1 MDEFVMNENLEIFK
15 RIDELKNE
23 LITLRRGFH
32 RYPELGFKE
41 FKTSKSIVKY
51 LISLGLEV
59 TILAKTGVVG
69 LLKGSND
76 GPTLLLRSDMDALPI
91 NEENNITYKSDN
103 PGVMHACGHDGHMA
117 MLLIAAKVLAE
128 KRRKIKGNIKFV
140 FQPSE
145 ETGEGAKAM
154 IREGVL
160 ENPNVDA
167 CVGLHVWSSIES
179 GKIGIKTGLATVT
192 LSVFRI
198 LVKGKGGHTGSP
210 ETTIDPIITSAN
222 IINSVQL
229 IQTREISPLIPTI
242 IMFGKI
248 HGGTKNNVVPDQ
260 IELEGTLRYMQNEDE
275 YISKKTEDRLKRI
288 VEKVCQLH
296 NAGFEMDIKKKMET
310 VINNP
315 RMTELIK
322 ATAKKII
329 NPSKIISF
337 TCPASEDFSEFS
349 KRIPSVFYFLGTKN
363 KKEQDNFPQHNSHFN
378 IDEEILPLGVKMH
391 VFSAL
396 NFFSL

>member
-15 RIDELKNE
+15 RIDELKDE
-23 LITLRRGFH
+23 LITLRRSFH

-41 FKTSKSIVKY
+41 FETSKRIVKY
-51 LISLGLEV
+51 LIGLGLEV

-76 GPTLLLRSDMDALPI
+76 GLTLLLRSDMDALPI
-91 NEENNITYKSDN
+91 NEENNIPYKSDN

-128 KRRKIKGNIKFV
+128 RRRKIKGNIKFV

-145 ETGEGAKAM
+145 ETGKGAKLM

-160 ENPNVDA
+160 EKPKVDA
-167 CVGLHVWSSIES
+167 CVGLHLWSSIKS
-179 GKIGIKTGLATVT
+179 GKIGITTGLATAT

-210 ETTIDPIITSAN
+210 ETTIDPIITAAD

-229 IQTREISPLIPTI
+229 IQTREINPLNPTI

-248 HGGTKNNVVPDQ
+248 YGGTQNNIVPDQ
-260 IELEGTLRYMQNEDE
+260 IELEGTLRYLHKEGD
-275 YISKKTEDRLKRI
+275 YDSKKPEDRLR
-288 VEKVCQLH
+288 
-296 NAGFEMDIKKKMET
+296 
-310 VINNP
+310 
-315 RMTELIK
+315 
-322 ATAKKII
+322 
-329 NPSKIISF
+329 
-337 TCPASEDFSEFS
+337 
-349 KRIPSVFYFLGTKN
+349 
-363 KKEQDNFPQHNSHFN
+363 NS
-378 IDEEILPLGVKMH
+378 
-391 VFSAL
+391 
-396 NFFSL
+396 

>member
-1 MDEFVMNENLEIFK
+1 MDKNLEIFK
-15 RIDELKNE
+15 RINELEDEL
-23 LITLRRGFH
+23 IALRRDFH

-41 FKTSKSIVKY
+41 FRTSKKIIKY
-51 LISLGLEV
+51 LIDLGLEV

-69 LLKGSND
+69 LLKGSNN

-91 NEENNITYKSDN
+91 NEENNVPYKSDN

-128 KRRKIKGNIKFV
+128 RRREIKGNIKFI
-140 FQPSE
+140 FEPSE
-145 ETGEGAKAM
+145 ETGKGAKQM

-160 ENPNVDA
+160 ENPKVDA
-167 CVGLHVWSSIES
+167 CIGLHLWSSIKS
-179 GKIGIKTGLATVT
+179 GEIGIKAGLATAT
-192 LSVFRI
+192 LNVFRI

-210 ETTIDPIITSAN
+210 ETTIDPIITAAN

-229 IQTREISPLIPTI
+229 IQTREINPLIPTI

-248 HGGTKNNVVPDQ
+248 HGGTKNNIVPDQ
-260 IELEGTLRYMQNEDE
+260 IELEGTLRYLNKEGD
-275 YISKKTEDRLKRI
+275 YSSKKPEDRLKRI

-296 NAGFEMDIKKKMET
+296 NARFEVDIKKEMET
-310 VINNP
+310 VINDP
-315 RMTELIK
+315 GMTDLIK
-322 ATAKKII
+322 STAKKII
-329 NPSKIISF
+329 NPSKIISY

-349 KRIPSVFYFLGTKN
+349 ERIPSVFYFLGIKN
-363 KKEQDNFPQHNSHFN
+363 KKEHINYSQHSSRFN
-378 IDEEILPLGVKMH
+378 IDEKVLPLGVKMH
-391 VFSAL
+391 VCSAF